1 VIFSTRQLTLAQRQ
15 ALWAYTFLLIPLLF
29 FLLVR
34 LYPAFSS
41 LALSLRDYSP
51 LRTDNPFI
59 GLDNFRELSTDAV
72 FARALLNTV
81 LYTLIGV
88 PAQLAI
94 GLAVALMLQSINR
107 YRGVFRAIYFAPYI
121 TPIVASAW
129 VWQWLFNRNFGPIN
143 TVLGWVG
150 IPPQPFLGAPEQ
162 ALIVA
167 AGLVIWQQVGFQM
180 VIFLAGL
187 EAIPRVYYEAAA
199 LDGAS
204 AWHRFRYIT
213 LPLLNPTVV
222 FSVVLGTTGFLQ
234 LFAQIVN
241 LNFGD
246 QGGPLN
252 STLTVAVYIY
262 QKGFQSFKMGYAAAI
277 TVALFAIIL
286 LITLVQLRVLR
297 KRVEY

>member
-1 VIFSTRQLTLAQRQ
+1 MIFSTRRLTLAQRQ
-15 ALWAYTFLLIPLLF
+15 ALWAYTFLLVPLAF

-51 LRTDNPFI
+51 LRTDNPLI
-59 GLDNFRELSTDAV
+59 GLDNFRELAADTV

-94 GLAVALMLQSINR
+94 GLVVALMLQSVNR
-107 YRGVFRAIYFAPYI
+107 YRGVFRAIYFAPYV

-167 AGLVIWQQVGFQM
+167 AGLVIWQQIGFQV

-204 AWHRFRYIT
+204 AWQRFRYIT

-262 QKGFQSFKMGYAAAI
+262 QQGFQSFKMGYAAAI
-277 TVALFAIIL
+277 TVALFVIIL

-297 KRVEY
+297 KRVEF

>member
-1 VIFSTRQLTLAQRQ
+1 MIFSTRRLTLAQRQ
-15 ALWAYTFLLIPLLF
+15 ALWAYTFLLVPLVF

-41 LALSLRDYSP
+41 LALSFRDYSP

-59 GLDNFRELSTDAV
+59 GLENFRELAADAV
-72 FARALLNTV
+72 FAKALLNTV

-88 PAQLAI
+88 PAQLAL
-94 GLAVALMLQSINR
+94 GLAVALMLQSVNH
-107 YRGVFRAIYFAPYI
+107 YRGLFRAIYFAPYV

-167 AGLVIWQQVGFQM
+167 AGLVIWQQVGFQV

-204 AWHRFRYIT
+204 TWHRFRYIT